1 MCAFLLCRYLK
12 TGVTIQLRGGG
23 ILEPVRS
30 QEEQIRCF
38 SSWSWPA
45 WRGPWRFTFPSVFI
59 SAFLFSVGCVRSFT
73 LTAHTCL
80 PRFHPCRGASD
91 QATGV
96 LSELT
101 SLMLSSSV
109 DLAFVAGGVE
119 RMQADGV
126 VTEYVAETLKSL
138 HNHQERW
145 RIVLRV
151 LGGITGMRG
160 R

>member
-1 MCAFLLCRYLK
+1 
-12 TGVTIQLRGGG
+12 
-23 ILEPVRS
+23 
-30 QEEQIRCF
+30 
-38 SSWSWPA
+38 
-45 WRGPWRFTFPSVFI
+45 
-59 SAFLFSVGCVRSFT
+59 
-73 LTAHTCL
+73 
-80 PRFHPCRGASD
+80 
-91 QATGV
+91 
-96 LSELT
+96 
-101 SLMLSSSV
+101 MLSSSV

-151 LGGITGMRG
+151 SGGITGMRG